1 MFFFFAPLSVSIS
14 FPTPELF
21 QHGLTLCS
29 PKDSG
34 IFECL
39 EDNHQVDLLTREFQG
54 LLGKGL
60 AKERGLGLLARD
72 NRPTAEMLKPWEK
85 ARNKSLGSLK
95 RMEALRQ

>member
-1 MFFFFAPLSVSIS
+1 M
-14 FPTPELF
+14 
-21 QHGLTLCS
+21 
-29 PKDSG
+29 
-34 IFECL
+34 
-39 EDNHQVDLLTREFQG
+39 EFQG

-60 AKERGLGLLARD
+60 SKERGLGLLARD